1 MEPEKKKNRN
11 KWLELLSIP
20 AQMGAVIFLFSWCG
34 GWLDREHP
42 HPTIDYRVVLTLIGV
57 AVSMTSV
64 ILQVNRMNRK

>member
-1 MEPEKKKNRN
+1 M
-11 KWLELLSIP
+11 
-20 AQMGAVIFLFSWCG
+20 IFLFSWCG

-42 HPTIDYRVVLTLIGV
+42 HPTIDYRVLLTLIGV